1 MEVHK
6 KMPIRYYRRLRSWFN
21 SSNIKKEDDANH
33 NGNNNN
39 IKPSFS
45 LYEIEDGGEEDEIDG
60 DYGGGDLSLGS
71 LEFDPCI
78 LTNKLRV
85 FVGTW
90 NVAGRSPIG
99 SLAVDLEDWL
109 NLKDAAD
116 IYVLGFQEI
125 VPLKTLNVIGAEDQ
139 AVATR
144 WNNLIAKT
152 LNNKTCELCSSCPN
166 STPLSPSSCDNYYY
180 YYCNH
185 SNVDDNNNNNNS
197 LQNDSNKECCR
208 INRRGNN
215 YSNEYALVASKKM
228 VGVFISV
235 WMNRKVLQKWRV
247 SNVRVCSVACGVMG
261 YLGNKGSV
269 AVSMSIEGTSLCF
282 VAAHLASGEKKG
294 DEGRRNHQVAEI
306 FRRTCFPRNTTK
318 DDYDINN
325 HHHPLTI
332 LGHDRIFWFGD
343 LNYRLYLEDKHAR
356 NLIRKQDWKGLH
368 EFDQLQKELEE
379 GGVFEGWKEGNI
391 EFAPTY
397 KYSSSISNR
406 YCAGGLHT
414 KSGEKQR
421 TPAWCDRILWY
432 GKGIEQLHYT
442 RSEITFSDHRP
453 VSALFTT
460 HIEINS
466 SATPLLQL
474 HKFQPTLLHPT
485 HGVNKEDEDGNPTLL
500 SLLTKDVQAC

>member
-1 MEVHK
+1 MEVHDN
-6 KMPIRYYRRLRSWFN
+6 KMAISYYRRLRSWFN
-21 SSNIKKEDDANH
+21 YSSNMKKEHDDYYDNH
-33 NGNNNN
+33 NN
-39 IKPSFS
+39 
-45 LYEIEDGGEEDEIDG
+45 EIEDEGEDEIDG
-60 DYGGGDLSLGS
+60 DYGGGGGEDLSLGS

-116 IYVLGFQEI
+116 VYVLGFQEI

-152 LNNKTCELCSSCPN
+152 LNKTCELCSSCPN
-166 STPLSPSSCDNYYY
+166 STPFSISSCDNYYC
-180 YYCNH
+180 YC
-185 SNVDDNNNNNNS
+185 NNNNNLS
-197 LQNDSNKECCR
+197 RDDSNGKRYRVSRENNN
-208 INRRGNN
+208 NR
-215 YSNEYALVASKKM
+215 NEYALVASKKM
-228 VGVFISV
+228 VGVFVSV
-235 WMNRKVLQKWRV
+235 WMNKEVLRKWHV

-269 AVSMSIEGTSLCF
+269 AVSMSIEGTSFCF

-306 FRRTCFPRNTTK
+306 FRRTCFGRTAAK
-318 DDYDINN
+318 DYEIN

-343 LNYRLYLEDKHAR
+343 LNYRLYLEDNLAR
-356 NLIRKQDWKGLH
+356 NLIRKKDWKGLH

-406 YCAGGLHT
+406 YCGGEIQSKS

-432 GKGIEQLHYT
+432 GKGIEQLHYI
-442 RSEITFSDHRP
+442 RSEIKFSDHRP
-453 VSALFTT
+453 VSSLFTT
-460 HIEINS
+460 HVEIDS
-466 SATPLLQL
+466 SSSTLLQL
-474 HKFQPTLLHPT
+474 HKIQPTFLHPT
-485 HGVNKEDEDGNPTLL
+485 NHDVKEEDKDGNPTLL
-500 SLLTKDVQAC
+500 SLLTKDIQGY